1 MCQGETLGNLCKI
14 TFHYSC
20 FFLCRQ
26 DFERGGF
33 VPDIVGR
40 LVSLNL
46 DKKAMEAKDVAVQLE
61 EEEGQYVQFPTDDY
75 DADEDC
81 HGLDYHHSLVA
92 WASSFDSDMQTLSAD
107 NVLELSLWVPHLPHL
122 ALHRRGS
129 RTLLMLLK
137 MIPTVPLPMEVLED
151 ALHLHAKALSS
162 NVNTLCENHNGLE
175 VNLLACELLLSHR
188 HLCITF

>member
-1 MCQGETLGNLCKI
+1 MFQGETLENLCKT
-14 TFHYSC
+14 TFH
-20 FFLCRQ
+20 FVGFLCRQ

-61 EEEGQYVQFPTDDY
+61 EDQYIQFPTDDY

-81 HGLDYHHSLVA
+81 HGLDYHNSLVA
-92 WASSFDSDMQTLSAD
+92 WASSFDSEMQALSAD

-151 ALHLHAKALSS
+151 ALHLLAKAFSS
-162 NVNTLCENHNGLE
+162 NVNILCQNHIGLE
-175 VNLLACELLLSHR
+175 VNKLACELLLSLR
-188 HLCITF
+188 QNL